1 MADKDEKEYN
11 PVVSNRQAT
20 YNYEILERFEA
31 GISLA
36 GSEVKSIREGR
47 AVLRDAYIRF
57 KAGEAYIINLHIT
70 PYSHISFSVPEADR
84 IRKLL
89 LKKSEIA
96 RLSGEMSRKGLT
108 CIPLKLYF
116 KRGSVKIEI
125 ATARGKKQFDRRDS
139 IKKKIQQ
146 REIDRNV
153 KNTMRR
159 KSSGDK

>member
-1 MADKDEKEYN
+1 MSEKRKKEYS
-11 PVVSNRQAT
+11 PVVSNRQAS

-57 KAGEAYIINLHIT
+57 KGGEAFIINLHIT
-70 PYSHISFSVPEADR
+70 PYSHVSFNIPEADR
-84 IRKLL
+84 VRKLL
-89 LKKSEIA
+89 LKKSEIT

-116 KRGSVKIEI
+116 KRGWVKLEI

-139 IKKKIQQ
+139 IKKRIQQ
-146 REIDRNV
+146 REIDRSTKRDARK
-153 KNTMRR
+153 KN
-159 KSSGDK
+159 S